1 MKVLIIILSILLVL
15 LIFFVTVMVIDCHR
29 LVVRNYVF
37 SSPKIKEDKN
47 FVFLTDLHS
56 SSFGKN
62 NERLIAK
69 IDGLTPDAILISG
82 DMFTA
87 LADEKL
93 DACKEFIKN
102 LSSKYPIYYANGNH
116 ERKVKEK
123 PEEFGNMYE
132 DFKDFLARCRVNYLE
147 NSQIEYDEN
156 LTIYG
161 LDLEFE
167 YYKKFVRI
175 RPNKEGMV
183 ERLSS
188 LDEQKYNILLAHNPE
203 YFEDYSLWGA
213 DLVCAG
219 HYHGGL
225 MRLPAIGGV
234 ISPRY
239 RLFPK
244 YDYGVYHKGDSTMV
258 LSCGLGT
265 HTLPIRIFNPGEVS
279 VIRLCKRT

>member
-87 LADEKL
+87 LTDENL
-93 DACKEFIKN
+93 DACKELIKN

>member
-1 MKVLIIILSILLVL
+1 MKVLIIILSIVLVL

-29 LVVRNYVF
+29 LIVRNYVF

-87 LADEKL
+87 LADENL
-93 DACKEFIKN
+93 DACKELIKN

>member
-87 LADEKL
+87 LADENL
-93 DACKEFIKN
+93 DACKELIKN

>member
-93 DACKEFIKN
+93 DACKELIKN

-132 DFKDFLARCRVNYLE
+132 DFKDFLVRCRVNYLE

-239 RLFPK
+239 RLFPQ